1 VIVAVYTVFKAYVL
15 PGVNVATAPVQLTVP
30 ATAVV
35 PGPVT
40 LKVVAGDARVEQS
53 IASLKVAVSVWPIG
67 TPVAVFT
74 GTTAVTA
81 GGGVI
86 VVKVHT

>member
-1 VIVAVYTVFKAYVL
+1 MTARLAAGVKVAM
-15 PGVNVATAPVQLTVP
+15 APTQFTVP
-30 ATAVV
+30 ATGVV

-40 LKVVAGDARVEQS
+40 RKVAAGDASVEHF
-53 IASLKVAVSVWPIG
+53 IASLNVALNTCPTG
-67 TPVAVFT
+67 TPVAALV
-74 GTTAVTA
+74 GTVEMIA

>member
-1 VIVAVYTVFKAYVL
+1 VL
-15 PGVNVATAPVQLTVP
+15 NARLAAGVKVATAPEQLTVP

-40 LKVVAGDARVEQS
+40 VNVVAGDASVEQV
-53 IASLKVAVSVWPIG
+53 IASLKVAVSAWVTS

-74 GTTAVTA
+74 GTVAVTV

-86 VVKVHT
+86 VVKVHG

>member
-1 VIVAVYTVFKAYVL
+1 
-15 PGVNVATAPVQLTVP
+15 
-30 ATAVV
+30 
-35 PGPVT
+35 VT

>member
-1 VIVAVYTVFKAYVL
+1 LTVAVYKVL
-15 PGVNVATAPVQLTVP
+15 TASAALGVKVATLPVQLTVP

-40 LKVVAGDARVEQS
+40 VNVVAGDASVVQF
-53 IASLKVAVSVWPIG
+53 IAWLKVTLSAWLTG

-74 GTTAVTA
+74 GTVEITASA
-81 GGGVI
+81 GETVL
-86 VVKVHT
+86 KLHT

>member
-1 VIVAVYTVFKAYVL
+1 MFVRLAA
-15 PGVNVATAPVQLTVP
+15 GVKVATAPEQLTVP

-35 PGPVT
+35 PGPATVN
-40 LKVVAGDARVEQS
+40 VVAGDASVEQS
-53 IASLKVAVSVWPIG
+53 IASLKVAVSAWVMS

-74 GTTAVTA
+74 GTVAVTA